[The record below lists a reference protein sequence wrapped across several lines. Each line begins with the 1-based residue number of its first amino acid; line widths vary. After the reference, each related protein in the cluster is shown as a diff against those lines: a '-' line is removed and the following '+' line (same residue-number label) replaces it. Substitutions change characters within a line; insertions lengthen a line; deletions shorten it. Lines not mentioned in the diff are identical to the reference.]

1 MSGGKSYP
9 DLERKV
15 KHHDHSRGR
24 PQRRHRFAGR
34 CVPPDG
40 LEVRVEVKGATKR
53 DWDIFFRHCVGIAED
68 EPQVSRNIHDYM
80 VRAVEEHARATKSVR
95 LQR

>member
-1 MSGGKSYP
+1 MTI
-9 DLERKV
+9 
-15 KHHDHSRGR
+15 RGVVR
-24 PQRRHRFAGR
+24 NG
-34 CVPPDG
+34 VIVLLDDVSLPDG

-80 VRAVEEHARATKSVR
+80 ARAVKEHARATKSVR
-95 LQR
+95 FQR